1 MLIES
6 MTSKQYNEKMYLY
19 QSALRMVSTK
29 FTIINEDFK
38 INRKE
43 NPIESIKSRIK
54 SPESAAAKLIRKGY
68 EPTVENA
75 VLHLDDIAG
84 IRIVCGFTEDI
95 FALVDIVH
103 KQADWKVLKIKDYI
117 TNPKKNGY
125 RSYHILV
132 KVPVQTADEM
142 SETKVEIQIRTIAM
156 DFWASLEHKIRYK
169 FESKVPEELN
179 FDLVEC
185 ADIVAYLD
193 HKMLSLN
200 NEIKKYK

>member
-1 MLIES
+1 MLIEN

-19 QSALRMVSTK
+19 QSAIRIVSTK
-29 FTIINEDFK
+29 FTIINEDFN

-43 NPIESIKSRIK
+43 NPIESIKVRLK
-54 SPESAAAKLIRKGY
+54 SPESAAAKLVRKGY

-75 VLHLDDIAG
+75 VRYLDDIAG

-95 FALVDIVH
+95 FSLVDIVH
-103 KQADWKVLKIKDYI
+103 KQSDWKVLKIKDYI

-132 KVPVQTADEM
+132 KVPVHTADEI

-169 FESKVPEELN
+169 FESRIPEELN